1 MKIDMFMDNIPH
13 LRWEWGKVEVM
24 NPMAEARGLSL
35 SLRTS
40 LIVSREAT
48 GRDNRPH
55 DFGPG
60 YVYRGIAIS
69 GIAMSTVDTTEASLT
84 LTVLFCT
91 VVTDATRPGCVGW
104 VNGMQWYA
112 SKSNFVGE
120 KETQLRK

>member
-1 MKIDMFMDNIPH
+1 MRTFLTPH
-13 LRWEWGKVEVM
+13 PATNLLCHEPRGLK
-24 NPMAEARGLSL
+24 PSGLSL
-35 SLRTS
+35 SLHTS
-40 LIVSREAT
+40 LTASREAT

-104 VNGMQWYA
+104 VNGMQCDA
-112 SKSNFVGE
+112 SKSSFVGE

>member
-1 MKIDMFMDNIPH
+1 MLAVILATWRISHEPH
-13 LRWEWGKVEVM
+13 GLK
-24 NPMAEARGLSL
+24 PSGLSL

-40 LIVSREAT
+40 LTASREAT

-69 GIAMSTVDTTEASLT
+69 VIAMSTVDTTKGSLT
-84 LTVLFCT
+84 LPVLFCT
-91 VVTDATRPGCVGW
+91 VFTDTTHPGCGGW
-104 VNGMQWYA
+104 INGMQWDA
-112 SKSNFVGE
+112 SKSSFVGE